1 MTQAEF
7 IDKLNACL
15 TGKVSTGTVQE
26 NISYYKQY
34 FAEEMRQGRS
44 EEAVCAS
51 LGSPQLI
58 AKGILEAERYQAETE
73 GDSEYTHEVHEEKDY
88 RTTGSR
94 FAGHVHSFHLPGWL
108 IGVII
113 ALIFFV
119 VISVVLSVFS
129 ALAPLIL
136 PICIIWFVVQLFKNV
151 F

>member
-7 IDKLNACL
+7 IDKLSACL
-15 TGKVSTGTVQE
+15 SGKVSTGTVQE

-44 EEAVCAS
+44 EEAVCVS

-58 AKGILEAERYQAETE
+58 AKGILEAERFQAETE
-73 GDSEYTHEVHEEKDY
+73 GNSDYTQQVHEEKDY
-88 RTTGSR
+88 RSTGSR
-94 FAGHVHSFHLPGWL
+94 FKGNVRSFHLPGWL
-108 IGVII
+108 IGVITV
-113 ALIFFV
+113 LIFFV
-119 VISVVLSVFS
+119 LISVVLSVFS

-136 PICIIWFVVQLFKNV
+136 PICIVWFVVQLFKNI

>member
-1 MTQAEF
+1 MTQTEF

-15 TGKVSTGTVQE
+15 SGKVSSGTVQE

-34 FAEEMRQGRS
+34 FAEELRQGKS

-58 AKGILEAERYQAETE
+58 AKGILEAERFQAETE
-73 GDSEYTHEVHEEKDY
+73 GNSDYSQQVHEEKDY
-88 RTTGSR
+88 RSTGSLFTER
-94 FAGHVHSFHLPGWL
+94 AHSFQMPGWL

-113 ALIFFV
+113 VLIFFV

-129 ALAPLIL
+129 ALAPIIL
-136 PICIIWFVVQLFKNV
+136 PICIVWFVVQLFKNIS
-151 F
+151 